1 MAMTRSEWRNWA
13 GTLSCNPTAIVTAQS
28 VDEVARV
35 LARAD
40 EEGTSVRP
48 VGTGHSFS
56 PLVPTDG
63 VVLDVSALSGVL
75 DIDTDEQIVRVG
87 AGSTVGSLGVPL
99 WEAGLSL
106 ANQGAIDVQTV
117 AGATGTSTHGSG
129 LRHQAMSGAVV
140 GAEVVTANGEV
151 LQLASDDEILP
162 ALRASMGCLGV
173 VTKLDLK
180 AQSAYKLAET
190 LAYWPLAEVMERWD
204 EENRSHRHF
213 SFVWGPD
220 YEMSSDMPD
229 RPTDMEDCTLVRIFD
244 EVDLDTP
251 DSGVTEYRVGRA
263 YTIYPAVYPGP
274 WEEVEYFVPYETTQ
288 HVLAAVRP
296 IVEKYPD
303 EWPVEVRTVAADDS
317 WISPMYGRLSSAFG
331 FNRTFGRDNRAFFR
345 EIDAAMEEFG
355 GRPHWGKQPYFLD
368 PGTIRDL
375 YPRFDDFVQLRR
387 KLDPRGTLLN
397 DELARIL
404 A

>member
-1 MAMTRSEWRNWA
+1 MAMTHQWRNWA
-13 GTLSCNPTAIVTAQS
+13 GTFECTATRLVAASSVGHVAQ
-28 VDEVARV
+28 V

-40 EEGTSVRP
+40 EAGTKVRP

-63 VVLDVSALSGVL
+63 VVLDVSALSGIL
-75 DIDTDEQIVRVG
+75 DIDTDAQIVRVG
-87 AGSTVGSLGVPL
+87 AGSTVGSLGAPL

-106 ANQGAIDVQTV
+106 RNQGAIDLQTM

-140 GAEVVTANGEV
+140 GAEVVTASGDV
-151 LQLASDDEILP
+151 LHVAVDDPILP

-173 VTKLDLK
+173 VTKLDIK
-180 AQSAYKLAET
+180 VQPAYKLAET

-204 EENRSHRHF
+204 DENRSHRHF

-220 YEMSSDMPD
+220 YDMSSEMPD
-229 RPTDMEDCTLVRIFD
+229 RPADMEDCTMVRIFD

-251 DSGVTEYRVGRA
+251 DSPVTEYRIGPA

-274 WEEVEYFVPYETTQ
+274 WEEVEYFVPYETTHQ
-288 HVLAAVRP
+288 VMDAVRP

-317 WISPMYGRLSSAFG
+317 WLSPMYGRDSSAIG
-331 FNRTFGRDNRAFFR
+331 FCRTFGPDNTSFFH
-345 EIDAAMEEFG
+345 EIDAVMADFG

-368 PGTIRDL
+368 QETIRGL
-375 YPRFDDFVQLRR
+375 YPRFDDFVELRR

-397 DELARIL
+397 NFLGPIL